1 MKRWFLVVVVAVAAW
16 HWWSQR
22 DVPRAPGVVAAA
34 APLQSALTSPVPTL
48 SKPGYQIKPLAVF
61 ALEARVLGIERY
73 RFDRGADLSPVD
85 LALGWGRMSD
95 NAILERI
102 NITQSGR
109 FYYWTAPEYPIP
121 RREIETS
128 SANVHIVPA
137 NETVLQH
144 LSAIRRGHVVR
155 LTGYLIEVQGSD
167 GWRWKSSLTRA
178 DTGRGACELIWV
190 ERVDVR

>member
-1 MKRWFLVVVVAVAAW
+1 
-16 HWWSQR
+16 
-22 DVPRAPGVVAAA
+22 
-34 APLQSALTSPVPTL
+34 
-48 SKPGYQIKPLAVF
+48 
-61 ALEARVLGIERY
+61 
-73 RFDRGADLSPVD
+73 
-85 LALGWGRMSD
+85 MSD

-109 FYYWTAPEYPIP
+109 FYYWTTPDYPIP